1 MYLSF
6 LFKEGCRRAHGYCY
20 IFFFFVF
27 ALDLTE
33 IYFLSIDYVK
43 NRILGGTFQNIM
55 SIYSFQILETPS
67 HPVTLI
73 M

>member
-20 IFFFFVF
+20 IFFFFFVF

-67 HPVTLI
+67 HPVT
-73 M
+73 